1 MKSRKID
8 KMSVACL
15 VMCFLLG
22 VALVVSVI
30 FFGDYLGDYHAKMQ
44 GLSMT
49 AYCDRLIEKVG
60 FKPMSVFCGIFTIG
74 ISVIGV
80 LNKWYLVR
88 DTESDIACIETE
100 GK

>member
-15 VMCFLLG
+15 VTCFLLG
-22 VALVVSVI
+22 ATLMVSAI

-44 GLSMT
+44 GISMT
-49 AYCDRLIEKVG
+49 AYCERLIEKVG
-60 FKPMSVFCGIFTIG
+60 FRQMSIFCGIFTMG
-74 ISVIGV
+74 ISVVGV

-88 DTESDIACIETE
+88 DTESGIARIEME
-100 GK
+100 VK